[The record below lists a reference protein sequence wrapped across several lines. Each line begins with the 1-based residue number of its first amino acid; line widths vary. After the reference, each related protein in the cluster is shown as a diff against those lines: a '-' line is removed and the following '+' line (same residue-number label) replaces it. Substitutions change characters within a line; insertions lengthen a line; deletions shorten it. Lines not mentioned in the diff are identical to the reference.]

1 MNQFSRRL
9 LAALAIAAGL
19 SSPAAAG
26 GLMGARALAKS
37 GEAGP
42 IVSAVSLSQGAGAAK
57 LTFEMT
63 STVEANAYVL
73 DDPARVIVDLPE
85 TAFVLDPASG
95 RAGQIGQSGLIRS
108 YRFGL
113 IAPGKSRIVIDL
125 SGPAKIQRVSSGVTP
140 AGGAYRL
147 AIELASGNATAFRA
161 AASEAR
167 KTLVQLAEPAP
178 VIATRP
184 LVVLDPGHGG
194 IDLGAVSKDVQEKQI
209 VFDFAKAL
217 ADRLKAGGEVRC
229 MMTRTDDTFIP
240 LAERVQIAQQ
250 ANANLFVS
258 IHADTL
264 FEANVQGATA
274 YTLSDRASDAH
285 AARVADNENASD
297 RVGGAADRAEA
308 AGVNDILSDLT
319 RRETKVLSR
328 SFARGLVSAWRDVG
342 DLNKNPL
349 RSAGFRV
356 LKAPDF
362 PSVLF
367 ELGYL
372 SNAADLKNLSSA
384 EWREKAV
391 ERVAQSIERFLRTQ
405 PNDMTAVVASDRD
418 ATASIETR

>member
-1 MNQFSRRL
+1 MIQFSRQIL
-9 LAALAIAAGL
+9 LALVVAAGFC
-19 SSPAAAG
+19 SPAAAG
-26 GLMGARALAKS
+26 GLMGARALSKAS
-37 GEAGP
+37 DIGP
-42 IVSAVSLSQGAGAAK
+42 IASAVSLAQGAAVAK

-95 RAGQIGQSGLIRS
+95 RAGQVSQLGLIRG

-140 AGGAYRL
+140 AGGAYQL
-147 AIELASGNATAFRA
+147 VIELASGTATAFRT
-161 AASEAR
+161 AASDAR
-167 KTLVQLAEPAP
+167 KTLAQLAEPARP
-178 VIATRP
+178 TAFRP

-194 IDLGAVSKDVQEKQI
+194 IDLGAVSKDVQEKQV

-217 ADRLKAGGEVRC
+217 ADRLKAGGAVRC

-274 YTLSDRASDAH
+274 YTLSDRASDPH
-285 AARVADNENASD
+285 AARLADNENASD
-297 RVGGAADRAEA
+297 RAGGAIDRAEA

-372 SNAADLKNLSSA
+372 SNAADLKNLSSS

-391 ERVAQSIERFLRTQ
+391 ERVAQAIERFLQTQ
-405 PNDMTAVVASDRD
+405 PTDMTAVVASDRD
-418 ATASIETR
+418 ATVGTDPR